1 VVVLILQPQ
10 NLQILSS
17 ISILKLYPKAQL
29 SAFSFQLS
37 AFSFQLSAFS
47 FQPSAFSLQPSTF
60 SLQPLAS
67 NAATG
72 VVYFNG
78 NLHPGSAGVTTL
90 EIIGFST
97 I

>member
-1 VVVLILQPQ
+1 VQVQRYPSGCPYFTAAKSSNPIF
-10 NLQILSS
+10 NLY
-17 ISILKLYPKAQL
+17 LKIYPKAQL

-37 AFSFQLSAFS
+37 AFN
-47 FQPSAFSLQPSTF
+47 
-60 SLQPLAS
+60 LQPLAS

>member
-37 AFSFQLSAFS
+37 AFSF
-47 FQPSAFSLQPSTF
+47 QPSTF

>member
-29 SAFSFQLS
+29 SAFSF
-37 AFSFQLSAFS
+37 
-47 FQPSAFSLQPSTF
+47 QPSTF